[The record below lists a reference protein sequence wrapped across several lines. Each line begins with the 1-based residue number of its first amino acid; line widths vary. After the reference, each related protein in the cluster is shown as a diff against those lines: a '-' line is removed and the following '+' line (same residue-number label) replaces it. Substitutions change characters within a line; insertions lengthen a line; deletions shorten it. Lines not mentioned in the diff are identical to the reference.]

1 MQFPSSGLHER
12 HKLVIKIKSIVNVLK
27 QNGYLVKEKKI
38 AHKKTEIKISKTK
51 KSKTLKL
58 NKKKKN
64 SLHELT
70 KSKN

>member
-1 MQFPSSGLHER
+1 MQFPSSGLHEKQKR

-58 NKKKKN
+58 NKKKKQ
-64 SLHELT
+64 
-70 KSKN
+70 K